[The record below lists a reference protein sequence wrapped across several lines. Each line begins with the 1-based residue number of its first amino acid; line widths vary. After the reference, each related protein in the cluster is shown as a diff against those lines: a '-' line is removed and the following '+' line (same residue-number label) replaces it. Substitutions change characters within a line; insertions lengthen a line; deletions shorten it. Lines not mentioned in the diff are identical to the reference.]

1 MRRIYIQYN
10 IRWVLK
16 SLWGACER
24 WTKSDCV
31 DLSAAFAY
39 YALQSFFPILL
50 ISLSI
55 ASWFLGKQEGLDQ
68 KIIEI
73 AAQILPPSVVDLVKT
88 TLFKLIDQ
96 GFGAG
101 ILGAMFLLFT
111 AGNAYLSLQRGAD
124 RLWEDALPSKKS
136 FSPWREQ
143 ASKFLR
149 NRVEA
154 FLIVFFIGFL
164 MVLDQISANLRM
176 IPGAVL
182 EDLSNS
188 SSLVTNVLLKIPV
201 LQVGQFAV
209 PLIGFSLMA
218 LLLQA
223 LLPSRKV
230 PLQPLIPGSLLIGIL
245 LTTLNLAVSKSI
257 LSLGVRF
264 QAYGFIGGFLV
275 LTLWVWLLGV
285 ILYFGQCWSVVIA
298 TSSVIEKQKYKY
310 RRKY

>member
-1 MRRIYIQYN
+1 MQRSA
-10 IRWVLK
+10 RWILK

-24 WTKSDCV
+24 WNKSDCI

-39 YALQSFFPILL
+39 YTLQSFFPILL

-55 ASWFLGKQEGLDQ
+55 ASWFLGKQDGLDQ
-68 KIIEI
+68 KIIETLQTNDI
-73 AAQILPPSVVDLVKT
+73 VPDSVIELVQT
-88 TLFKLIDQ
+88 TLFKLIEQ

-111 AGNAYLSLQRGAD
+111 AGNAYLSLQRGSD
-124 RLWEDALPSKKS
+124 RLWEDELPSRKVNAA
-136 FSPWREQ
+136 WREQ
-143 ASKFLR
+143 ASRFLQ

-176 IPGAVL
+176 IP
-182 EDLSNS
+182 
-188 SSLVTNVLLKIPV
+188 TNVLENLSKSNNFISDLLLKLPL
-201 LQVGQFAV
+201 LQVGQFAI

-230 PLQPLIPGSLLIGIL
+230 PLKPLLPGSFLIGIG

-257 LSLGVRF
+257 LSLGARF

-298 TSSVIEKQKYKY
+298 SMSIVNKKRYM
-310 RRKY
+310 R

>member
-1 MRRIYIQYN
+1 MQRSTTWII
-10 IRWVLK
+10 K

-24 WTKSDCV
+24 WSKSDCI

-39 YALQSFFPILL
+39 YTLQSFFPILL

-55 ASWFLGKQEGLDQ
+55 ASWFLGKQDGLDQ
-68 KIIEI
+68 QIISV
-73 AAQILPPSVVDLVKT
+73 AAQILPPSVVELVET

-111 AGNAYLSLQRGAD
+111 AGNAYLSLQRGSD
-124 RLWEDALPSKKS
+124 RLWEDELPSRRINS
-136 FSPWREQ
+136 AWQEQ
-143 ASKFLR
+143 ASRFLR
-149 NRVEA
+149 NRIEA
-154 FLIVFFIGFL
+154 FLVVFFIGFL

-176 IPGAVL
+176 IPTTVL
-182 EDLSNS
+182 EKISNS
-188 SSLVTNVLLKIPV
+188 SNFISEFILKLPL
-201 LQVGQFAV
+201 LQVSQFAL
-209 PLIGFSLMA
+209 PLVGFSLMA

-230 PLQPLIPGSLLIGIL
+230 PLKPLIPGSILIGIG

-257 LSLGVRF
+257 LSLGTRF

-285 ILYFGQCWSVVIA
+285 VLYFGQCWSVVIA
-298 TSSVIEKQKYKY
+298 SMSLTSR
-310 RRKY
+310 RRKN

>member
-24 WTKSDCV
+24 WTKSDCI

-39 YALQSFFPILL
+39 YALQSFFPLLL

-73 AAQILPPSVVDLVKT
+73 AAQILPPSVVDLVET

-111 AGNAYLSLQRGAD
+111 AGNAYLSLQRGSD

-182 EDLSNS
+182 QDLSDS
-188 SSLVTNVLLKIPV
+188 SNLFKDVFLKIPV
-201 LQVGQFAV
+201 LQVGQFV
-209 PLIGFSLMA
+209 LPLVGFSLMA

-298 TSSVIEKQKYKY
+298 TTSIIEKQKYKY

>member
-1 MRRIYIQYN
+1 MQRSTTWI
-10 IRWVLK
+10 LK

-24 WTKSDCV
+24 WSKSDCI

-39 YALQSFFPILL
+39 YTLQSFFPILL
-50 ISLSI
+50 ISLSV

-68 KIIEI
+68 QIISV
-73 AAQILPPSVVDLVKT
+73 AAQVLPPSVVELVET

-111 AGNAYLSLQRGAD
+111 AGNAYLSLQRGSD
-124 RLWEDALPSKKS
+124 RLWEDQLPSRRINS
-136 FSPWREQ
+136 AWQEQ
-143 ASKFLR
+143 ASRFLR
-149 NRVEA
+149 NRIEA
-154 FLIVFFIGFL
+154 FLVVFFIGFL

-176 IPGAVL
+176 IPTTVL
-182 EDLSNS
+182 ENISNS
-188 SSLVTNVLLKIPV
+188 SNLFSEFIIKLPL
-201 LQVGQFAV
+201 LQVSQFAL
-209 PLIGFSLMA
+209 PLVGFSLMA

-230 PLQPLIPGSLLIGIL
+230 PLRPLLPGSILIGVG

-257 LSLGVRF
+257 LSLGARF

-298 TSSVIEKQKYKY
+298 SMPLTNR
-310 RRKY
+310 RRKN

>member
-1 MRRIYIQYN
+1 MQRSTTWII
-10 IRWVLK
+10 K

-24 WTKSDCV
+24 WSKSDCI

-39 YALQSFFPILL
+39 YTLQSFFPILL

-55 ASWFLGKQEGLDQ
+55 ASWFLGKQDGLDQ
-68 KIIEI
+68 QIISV
-73 AAQILPPSVVDLVKT
+73 AAQILPPSVVELVET

-111 AGNAYLSLQRGAD
+111 AGNAYLSLQRGSD
-124 RLWEDALPSKKS
+124 RLWEDQLPSRRINS
-136 FSPWREQ
+136 AWQEQ
-143 ASKFLR
+143 ASRFLR
-149 NRVEA
+149 NRIEA
-154 FLIVFFIGFL
+154 FLVVFFIGFL

-176 IPGAVL
+176 IPTTVL
-182 EDLSNS
+182 EKISNS
-188 SSLVTNVLLKIPV
+188 SNFISEFIIKLPL
-201 LQVGQFAV
+201 LQVGQFAL
-209 PLIGFSLMA
+209 PLVGFSLMA

-230 PLQPLIPGSLLIGIL
+230 PLKPLIPGSILIGIG

-257 LSLGVRF
+257 LSLGTRF

-285 ILYFGQCWSVVIA
+285 VLYFGQCWSVVIA
-298 TSSVIEKQKYKY
+298 SMSLT
-310 RRKY
+310 

>member
-1 MRRIYIQYN
+1 MQRSTTWII
-10 IRWVLK
+10 K

-24 WTKSDCV
+24 WSKSDCI

-39 YALQSFFPILL
+39 YTLQSFFPILL

-55 ASWFLGKQEGLDQ
+55 ASWFLGKQDGLDQ
-68 KIIEI
+68 QIISV
-73 AAQILPPSVVDLVKT
+73 AAQILPPSVVELVET

-111 AGNAYLSLQRGAD
+111 AGNAYLSLQRGSD
-124 RLWEDALPSKKS
+124 RLWEDELPSRRINS
-136 FSPWREQ
+136 AWQEQ
-143 ASKFLR
+143 ASRFLR
-149 NRVEA
+149 NRIEA
-154 FLIVFFIGFL
+154 FLVVFFIGFL

-176 IPGAVL
+176 IPTTVL
-182 EDLSNS
+182 KTISNS
-188 SSLVTNVLLKIPV
+188 SNFISEFILKLPL
-201 LQVGQFAV
+201 LQVSQFAL
-209 PLIGFSLMA
+209 PLVGFSLMA

-230 PLQPLIPGSLLIGIL
+230 PLKPLIPGSILIGIS

-257 LSLGVRF
+257 LSLGTRF

-285 ILYFGQCWSVVIA
+285 VLYFGQCWSVVIA
-298 TSSVIEKQKYKY
+298 SMSLTSR
-310 RRKY
+310 RRKN

>member
-1 MRRIYIQYN
+1 MQRNTTWII
-10 IRWVLK
+10 K

-24 WTKSDCV
+24 WSKSDCI

-39 YALQSFFPILL
+39 YTLQSFFPILL

-55 ASWFLGKQEGLDQ
+55 ASWFLGKQDGLDQ
-68 KIIEI
+68 QIISV
-73 AAQILPPSVVDLVKT
+73 AAQILPPSVVELVET

-111 AGNAYLSLQRGAD
+111 AGNAYLSLQRGSD
-124 RLWEDALPSKKS
+124 RLWEDQLPSRRINS
-136 FSPWREQ
+136 AWQEQ
-143 ASKFLR
+143 ASRFLR
-149 NRVEA
+149 NRIEA
-154 FLIVFFIGFL
+154 FLVVFFIGFL

-176 IPGAVL
+176 IPTTVL
-182 EDLSNS
+182 EKISNS
-188 SSLVTNVLLKIPV
+188 SNFISEFILKLPL
-201 LQVGQFAV
+201 LQVGQFAL
-209 PLIGFSLMA
+209 PLVGFSLMA

-230 PLQPLIPGSLLIGIL
+230 PLKPLIPGSILIGIG

-257 LSLGVRF
+257 LSLGTRF

-298 TSSVIEKQKYKY
+298 SMSLIS
-310 RRKY
+310 RKRKN

>member
-1 MRRIYIQYN
+1 MQRYTTWII
-10 IRWVLK
+10 K

-24 WTKSDCV
+24 WSKSDCI

-39 YALQSFFPILL
+39 YTLQSFFPILL

-68 KIIEI
+68 QII
-73 AAQILPPSVVDLVKT
+73 AVASQVLPPSVVELVET

-111 AGNAYLSLQRGAD
+111 AGNAYLSLQRGSD
-124 RLWEDALPSKKS
+124 RLWEDELPSRKVNS
-136 FSPWREQ
+136 AWQEQ
-143 ASKFLR
+143 ASRFLR
-149 NRVEA
+149 NRIEA

-176 IPGAVL
+176 IPTTVL
-182 EDLSNS
+182 EKLS
-188 SSLVTNVLLKIPV
+188 SSSNFFSDFITKLPL
-201 LQVGQFAV
+201 LQVGKFAF
-209 PLIGFSLMA
+209 PIFGFSLMA

-230 PLQPLIPGSLLIGIL
+230 PLKPLIPGSILIGIG

-285 ILYFGQCWSVVIA
+285 ILYFGQCWSVAIA
-298 TSSVIEKQKYKY
+298 RMSLIK
-310 RRKY
+310 RKRKNKF

>member
-1 MRRIYIQYN
+1 MQRSSTWI
-10 IRWVLK
+10 LK

-24 WTKSDCV
+24 WSKSDCV

-39 YALQSFFPILL
+39 YTLQSFFPILL

-68 KIIEI
+68 QIISI
-73 AAQILPPSVVDLVKT
+73 AAQLLPPSVVDLVET
-88 TLFKLIDQ
+88 TLFNLIDQ

-111 AGNAYLSLQRGAD
+111 AGNAYLSLQRGSD
-124 RLWEDALPSKKS
+124 RLWEDEIPSKKVVNAA
-136 FSPWREQ
+136 WRVQ
-143 ASKFLR
+143 ASRFLR

-154 FLIVFFIGFL
+154 FLIVFIIGFL

-176 IPGAVL
+176 IPSNVL
-182 EDLSNS
+182 ENLSQSNNLFSDL
-188 SSLVTNVLLKIPV
+188 LLKLPL
-201 LQVGQFAV
+201 LQVGQFAI
-209 PLIGFSLMA
+209 PLIGFSVMA

-230 PLQPLIPGSLLIGIL
+230 PLKPLLPGSFLIGIG

-257 LSLGVRF
+257 LSLGARF

-285 ILYFGQCWSVVIA
+285 ILYFGQCWSVVLA
-298 TSSVIEKQKYKY
+298 NMTLVNKKRY
-310 RRKY
+310 

>member
-1 MRRIYIQYN
+1 MQRSTTWII
-10 IRWVLK
+10 K

-24 WTKSDCV
+24 WSKSDCI

-39 YALQSFFPILL
+39 YTLQSFFPILL

-55 ASWFLGKQEGLDQ
+55 ASWFLGKQDGLDQ
-68 KIIEI
+68 QIISV
-73 AAQILPPSVVDLVKT
+73 AAQILPPSVVELVET

-111 AGNAYLSLQRGAD
+111 AGNAYLSLQRGSD
-124 RLWEDALPSKKS
+124 RLWEDEQPSRRINS
-136 FSPWREQ
+136 AWQEQ
-143 ASKFLR
+143 ASRFLR
-149 NRVEA
+149 NRIEA
-154 FLIVFFIGFL
+154 FLVVFFIGFL

-176 IPGAVL
+176 IPTTVL
-182 EDLSNS
+182 EKISNS
-188 SSLVTNVLLKIPV
+188 SNFISEFIIKLPL
-201 LQVGQFAV
+201 LQVGQFAL
-209 PLIGFSLMA
+209 PLVGFSLMA

-230 PLQPLIPGSLLIGIL
+230 PLKPLIPGSILIGIG

-257 LSLGVRF
+257 LSLGTRF

-285 ILYFGQCWSVVIA
+285 VLYFGQCWSVVIA
-298 TSSVIEKQKYKY
+298 SMSLTSR
-310 RRKY
+310 RRKN

>member
-1 MRRIYIQYN
+1 MKRINIQHSTKW
-10 IRWVLK
+10 ILK
-16 SLWGACER
+16 SLWCACER
-24 WTKSDCV
+24 WSKSDCI

-39 YALQSFFPILL
+39 YTLQSFFPILL

-68 KIIEI
+68 QIISI
-73 AAQILPPSVVDLVKT
+73 ASQLLPPSVVDLVES
-88 TLFKLIDQ
+88 TLFNLIDQ

-111 AGNAYLSLQRGAD
+111 AGNAYLSLQRGSD
-124 RLWEDALPSKKS
+124 RLWEDELPSRKVNAA
-136 FSPWREQ
+136 WQEQ

-149 NRVEA
+149 NRIEA

-176 IPGAVL
+176 IPSTVL
-182 EDLSNS
+182 ENLSNS
-188 SSLVTNVLLKIPV
+188 DNLFSDFFIKLPL
-201 LQVGQFAV
+201 LQVGQFAFPV
-209 PLIGFSLMA
+209 VGFSLMA

-230 PLQPLIPGSLLIGIL
+230 PLKPLIPGSILIGIG

-285 ILYFGQCWSVVIA
+285 IVYFGQCWSVVIA
-298 TSSVIEKQKYKY
+298 SNSLIN
-310 RRKY
+310 RKN

>member
-1 MRRIYIQYN
+1 MQRSTTWII
-10 IRWVLK
+10 K

-24 WTKSDCV
+24 WSKSDCI

-39 YALQSFFPILL
+39 YTLQSFFPILL

-55 ASWFLGKQEGLDQ
+55 ASWFLGKQDGLDQ
-68 KIIEI
+68 QIISV
-73 AAQILPPSVVDLVKT
+73 AAQILPPSVVELVET

-111 AGNAYLSLQRGAD
+111 AGNAYLSLQRGSD
-124 RLWEDALPSKKS
+124 RLWEDELPSRRINS
-136 FSPWREQ
+136 AWQEQ
-143 ASKFLR
+143 ASRFLR
-149 NRVEA
+149 NRIEA
-154 FLIVFFIGFL
+154 FLVVFFIGFL

-176 IPGAVL
+176 IPNTVL
-182 EDLSNS
+182 EKISNS
-188 SSLVTNVLLKIPV
+188 SNFISEFIIKLPL
-201 LQVGQFAV
+201 LQVGQFAL
-209 PLIGFSLMA
+209 PLVGFSLMA

-230 PLQPLIPGSLLIGIL
+230 PLKPLIPGSILIGIG

-257 LSLGVRF
+257 LSLGTRF

-285 ILYFGQCWSVVIA
+285 VLYFGQCWSVVIA
-298 TSSVIEKQKYKY
+298 SMSLTSR
-310 RRKY
+310 RRKN

>member
-1 MRRIYIQYN
+1 MQRSTTWII
-10 IRWVLK
+10 K

-24 WTKSDCV
+24 WSKSDCV

-39 YALQSFFPILL
+39 YTLQSFFPILL

-55 ASWFLGKQEGLDQ
+55 ASWFLGKQDGLDQ
-68 KIIEI
+68 QIISV
-73 AAQILPPSVVDLVKT
+73 AAQILPPSVVELVET

-111 AGNAYLSLQRGAD
+111 AGNAYLSLQRGSD
-124 RLWEDALPSKKS
+124 RLWEDELPSRKINS
-136 FSPWREQ
+136 AWQEQ
-143 ASKFLR
+143 ASRFLR
-149 NRVEA
+149 NRIEA

-176 IPGAVL
+176 IPTTVL
-182 EDLSNS
+182 EKISNS
-188 SSLVTNVLLKIPV
+188 SNFVSEFIIKLPL
-201 LQVGQFAV
+201 LQVGQFAL
-209 PLIGFSLMA
+209 PLVGFSLMA

-230 PLQPLIPGSLLIGIL
+230 PLKPLIPGSILIGIG

-257 LSLGVRF
+257 LSLGARF

-298 TSSVIEKQKYKY
+298 SMSLTS
-310 RRKY
+310 RKRKN

>member
-1 MRRIYIQYN
+1 MQRSTTWII
-10 IRWVLK
+10 K

-24 WTKSDCV
+24 WSKSDCI

-39 YALQSFFPILL
+39 YTLQSFFPILL

-55 ASWFLGKQEGLDQ
+55 ASWFLGKQDGLDQ
-68 KIIEI
+68 QIISV
-73 AAQILPPSVVDLVKT
+73 AAQILPPSVVELVET

-111 AGNAYLSLQRGAD
+111 AGNAYLSLQRGSD
-124 RLWEDALPSKKS
+124 RLWEDELPSRRINS
-136 FSPWREQ
+136 AWQEQ
-143 ASKFLR
+143 ASRFLR
-149 NRVEA
+149 NRIEA

-176 IPGAVL
+176 IPTNVL
-182 EDLSNS
+182 EKISNS
-188 SSLVTNVLLKIPV
+188 SNFVSEFIMKLPL
-201 LQVGQFAV
+201 LQVGQFAL
-209 PLIGFSLMA
+209 PLVGFSLMA

-230 PLQPLIPGSLLIGIL
+230 PLKPLIPGSILIGIG

-257 LSLGVRF
+257 LSLGARF

-298 TSSVIEKQKYKY
+298 SMSLTS
-310 RRKY
+310 RKRKN

>member
-1 MRRIYIQYN
+1 MQRSTTWII
-10 IRWVLK
+10 K
-16 SLWGACER
+16 SLWGACAR
-24 WTKSDCV
+24 WSKSDCI

-39 YALQSFFPILL
+39 YTLQSFFPILL

-68 KIIEI
+68 QIISV
-73 AAQILPPSVVDLVKT
+73 AAQILPPSVVELVET

-111 AGNAYLSLQRGAD
+111 AGNAYLSLQRGSD
-124 RLWEDALPSKKS
+124 RLWEDELPSRKVNS
-136 FSPWREQ
+136 AWQEQ

-149 NRVEA
+149 NRIEA

-176 IPGAVL
+176 IPSTVL
-182 EDLSNS
+182 DNLSNS
-188 SSLVTNVLLKIPV
+188 SNFLANLFMKLPL
-201 LQVGQFAV
+201 LQVGQFAF
-209 PLIGFSLMA
+209 PILGFSLMA

-230 PLQPLIPGSLLIGIL
+230 PLKPLIPGSILIGIG

-257 LSLGVRF
+257 LSLGARF

-298 TSSVIEKQKYKY
+298 SMSLVN
-310 RRKY
+310 RRR

>member
-1 MRRIYIQYN
+1 MQRSTTWII
-10 IRWVLK
+10 K

-24 WTKSDCV
+24 WSKSDCI

-39 YALQSFFPILL
+39 YTLQSFFPILL

-55 ASWFLGKQEGLDQ
+55 ASWFLGKQDGLDQ
-68 KIIEI
+68 QIISV
-73 AAQILPPSVVDLVKT
+73 AAQILPPSVVELVET

-111 AGNAYLSLQRGAD
+111 AGNAYLSLQRGSD
-124 RLWEDALPSKKS
+124 RLWEDQLPSRRINS
-136 FSPWREQ
+136 AWQEQ
-143 ASKFLR
+143 ASRFLR
-149 NRVEA
+149 NRIEA
-154 FLIVFFIGFL
+154 FLVVFFIGFL

-176 IPGAVL
+176 IPTTVL
-182 EDLSNS
+182 EKISNS
-188 SSLVTNVLLKIPV
+188 SNFISELILKLPL
-201 LQVGQFAV
+201 LQVGQFAL
-209 PLIGFSLMA
+209 PLVGFSLMA

-230 PLQPLIPGSLLIGIL
+230 PLKPLIPGSILIGIG

-257 LSLGVRF
+257 LSLGTRF

-285 ILYFGQCWSVVIA
+285 VLYFGQCWSVVIA
-298 TSSVIEKQKYKY
+298 SMSLTSR
-310 RRKY
+310 RRKT

>member
-1 MRRIYIQYN
+1 MQRSTTWII
-10 IRWVLK
+10 K

-24 WTKSDCV
+24 WSKSDCI

-39 YALQSFFPILL
+39 YTLQSFFPILL

-68 KIIEI
+68 QIISI
-73 AAQILPPSVVDLVKT
+73 AAQILPPSVVELVET

-111 AGNAYLSLQRGAD
+111 AGNAYLSLQRGSD
-124 RLWEDALPSKKS
+124 RLWEDELPSRRINS
-136 FSPWREQ
+136 AWQEQ
-143 ASKFLR
+143 ASRFLR
-149 NRVEA
+149 NRIEA

-176 IPGAVL
+176 IPTTVL
-182 EDLSNS
+182 ENISNS
-188 SSLVTNVLLKIPV
+188 SNYFSEFIIKLPL
-201 LQVGQFAV
+201 LQVGQFAL
-209 PLIGFSLMA
+209 PLVGFSLMA

-230 PLQPLIPGSLLIGIL
+230 PLRPLIPGSILIGIG

-257 LSLGVRF
+257 LSLGARF

-298 TSSVIEKQKYKY
+298 SMSLTSR
-310 RRKY
+310 RRKI

>member
-1 MRRIYIQYN
+1 MQRSTTWII
-10 IRWVLK
+10 K

-24 WTKSDCV
+24 WSKSDCI

-39 YALQSFFPILL
+39 YTLQSFFPILL

-55 ASWFLGKQEGLDQ
+55 ASWFLGKQDGLDQ
-68 KIIEI
+68 QIISV
-73 AAQILPPSVVDLVKT
+73 AAQILPPSVVELVET

-111 AGNAYLSLQRGAD
+111 AGNAYLSLQRGSD
-124 RLWEDALPSKKS
+124 RLWEDELPSRRINS
-136 FSPWREQ
+136 AWQEQ
-143 ASKFLR
+143 ASRFLR
-149 NRVEA
+149 NRIEA
-154 FLIVFFIGFL
+154 FLVVFFIGFL

-176 IPGAVL
+176 IPTNVL
-182 EDLSNS
+182 EKISNS
-188 SSLVTNVLLKIPV
+188 SNFISEFIIKLPL
-201 LQVGQFAV
+201 LQVGQFAL
-209 PLIGFSLMA
+209 PLVGFSLMA

-230 PLQPLIPGSLLIGIL
+230 PLKPLIPGSILIGIG

-257 LSLGVRF
+257 LSLGTRF

-285 ILYFGQCWSVVIA
+285 VLYFGQCWSVVIA
-298 TSSVIEKQKYKY
+298 SMSLTSR
-310 RRKY
+310 RRKN

>member
-1 MRRIYIQYN
+1 MQRSTTWII
-10 IRWVLK
+10 K

-24 WTKSDCV
+24 WSKSDCI

-39 YALQSFFPILL
+39 YTLQSFFPILL

-55 ASWFLGKQEGLDQ
+55 ASWFLGKQDGLDQ
-68 KIIEI
+68 QIISV
-73 AAQILPPSVVDLVKT
+73 AAQILPPSVVELVET

-111 AGNAYLSLQRGAD
+111 AGNAYLSLQRGSD
-124 RLWEDALPSKKS
+124 RLWEDELPSRKINS
-136 FSPWREQ
+136 AWQEQ
-143 ASKFLR
+143 ASRFLR
-149 NRVEA
+149 NRIEA
-154 FLIVFFIGFL
+154 FLVVFFIGFL

-176 IPGAVL
+176 IPTTVL
-182 EDLSNS
+182 EKISNS
-188 SSLVTNVLLKIPV
+188 SNFISEFIIKLPL
-201 LQVGQFAV
+201 LQVGQFAL
-209 PLIGFSLMA
+209 PLVGFSLMA

-230 PLQPLIPGSLLIGIL
+230 PLKPLIPGSILIGIG

-257 LSLGVRF
+257 LSLGTRF

-285 ILYFGQCWSVVIA
+285 VLYFGQCWSVVIA
-298 TSSVIEKQKYKY
+298 SMSLTSR
-310 RRKY
+310 RRKN

>member
-1 MRRIYIQYN
+1 MQRSTT
-10 IRWVLK
+10 WVIK

-24 WTKSDCV
+24 WSKSDCI

-39 YALQSFFPILL
+39 YTLQSFFPILL

-55 ASWFLGKQEGLDQ
+55 ASWFLGKQDGLDQ
-68 KIIEI
+68 QIISI
-73 AAQILPPSVVDLVKT
+73 AAQILPPSVVELVET

-111 AGNAYLSLQRGAD
+111 AGNAYLSLQRGSD
-124 RLWEDALPSKKS
+124 RLWEDQLPSRRINS
-136 FSPWREQ
+136 AWQEQ
-143 ASKFLR
+143 ASRFLR
-149 NRVEA
+149 NRIEA
-154 FLIVFFIGFL
+154 FLVVFFIGFL

-176 IPGAVL
+176 IPTTVL
-182 EDLSNS
+182 ENISNS
-188 SSLVTNVLLKIPV
+188 SNFFSEFIIKLPL
-201 LQVGQFAV
+201 LQVGQFAL
-209 PLIGFSLMA
+209 PLVGFSLMA

-230 PLQPLIPGSLLIGIL
+230 PLKPLIPGSILIGIG

-257 LSLGVRF
+257 LSLGTRF

-298 TSSVIEKQKYKY
+298 SMSLIHKK
-310 RRKY
+310 RNF

>member
-1 MRRIYIQYN
+1 MKKINIQRSSTW
-10 IRWVLK
+10 IIK

-24 WTKSDCV
+24 WNKSDCI

-39 YALQSFFPILL
+39 YTLQSFFPILL

-55 ASWFLGKQEGLDQ
+55 ASWFLGKQDGLDQ
-68 KIIEI
+68 KVIETLQTNDI
-73 AAQILPPSVVDLVKT
+73 VPDSVIELVET
-88 TLFKLIDQ
+88 TLFKLIEQ

-101 ILGAMFLLFT
+101 ILGAFFLLFT
-111 AGNAYLSLQRGAD
+111 AGNAYLSLQRGSD
-124 RLWEDALPSKKS
+124 RLWEDEIPSRKGNS
-136 FSPWREQ
+136 AWREQ
-143 ASKFLR
+143 ASRFLR

-154 FLIVFFIGFL
+154 FFIVFFIGFL
-164 MVLDQISANLRM
+164 MVLDQISVNLRM
-176 IPGAVL
+176 IPSNVL
-182 EDLSNS
+182 ENISKSNNFISDL
-188 SSLVTNVLLKIPV
+188 LLKLPL
-201 LQVGQFAV
+201 LQVGQFAI

-223 LLPSRKV
+223 LLPRRKV
-230 PLQPLIPGSLLIGIL
+230 PLKPLLPGSFLIGIG

-257 LSLGVRF
+257 LSLGARF

-298 TSSVIEKQKYKY
+298 SMSLISK
-310 RRKY
+310 RRKR

>member
-24 WTKSDCV
+24 WTKSDCI

-39 YALQSFFPILL
+39 YALQSFFPLLL

-73 AAQILPPSVVDLVKT
+73 AAQILPPSVVDLVET

-111 AGNAYLSLQRGAD
+111 AGNAYLSLQRGSD

-182 EDLSNS
+182 QDLSDS
-188 SSLVTNVLLKIPV
+188 SDLFKNVFLKIPV
-201 LQVGQFAV
+201 LQVGQFV
-209 PLIGFSLMA
+209 LPLVGFSLMA

-298 TSSVIEKQKYKY
+298 TTSIIEKQKYKY

>member
-1 MRRIYIQYN
+1 MQRSTTWII
-10 IRWVLK
+10 K

-24 WTKSDCV
+24 WSKSDCI

-39 YALQSFFPILL
+39 YTLQSFFPILL

-68 KIIEI
+68 QIISI
-73 AAQILPPSVVDLVKT
+73 AAQILPPSVVELVET

-111 AGNAYLSLQRGAD
+111 AGNAYLSLQRGSD
-124 RLWEDALPSKKS
+124 RLWEDELPSRRINS
-136 FSPWREQ
+136 DWQEQ
-143 ASKFLR
+143 ASRFLR
-149 NRVEA
+149 NRIEA

-176 IPGAVL
+176 IPTTVL
-182 EDLSNS
+182 ENITNS
-188 SSLVTNVLLKIPV
+188 SNYFSEFIIKLPL
-201 LQVGQFAV
+201 LQVGQFAL
-209 PLIGFSLMA
+209 PLVGFSLMA

-230 PLQPLIPGSLLIGIL
+230 PLKPLIPGSILIGIG

-285 ILYFGQCWSVVIA
+285 ILYFGQCWSAVSYTHLTLPTKRIV
-298 TSSVIEKQKYKY
+298 
-310 RRKY
+310 

>member
-1 MRRIYIQYN
+1 MQRSTTWII
-10 IRWVLK
+10 K

-24 WTKSDCV
+24 WSKSDCI

-39 YALQSFFPILL
+39 YTLQSFFPILL

-55 ASWFLGKQEGLDQ
+55 ASWFLGKQDGLDQ
-68 KIIEI
+68 QIISV
-73 AAQILPPSVVDLVKT
+73 AAQILPPSVVELVET

-111 AGNAYLSLQRGAD
+111 AGNAYLSLQRGSD
-124 RLWEDALPSKKS
+124 RLWEDQLPSRRINS
-136 FSPWREQ
+136 AWQEQ
-143 ASKFLR
+143 ASRFLR
-149 NRVEA
+149 NRIEA
-154 FLIVFFIGFL
+154 FLVVFFIGFL

-176 IPGAVL
+176 IPTTVL
-182 EDLSNS
+182 EKISNS
-188 SSLVTNVLLKIPV
+188 SNFISEFIIKLPL
-201 LQVGQFAV
+201 LQVGQFAL
-209 PLIGFSLMA
+209 PLVGFSLMA

-230 PLQPLIPGSLLIGIL
+230 PLKPLIPGSILIGIG

-257 LSLGVRF
+257 LSLGTRF

-285 ILYFGQCWSVVIA
+285 VLYFGQCWSVVIA
-298 TSSVIEKQKYKY
+298 SMSLTS
-310 RRKY
+310 RKRKN

>member
-1 MRRIYIQYN
+1 MQRSTTWII
-10 IRWVLK
+10 K

-24 WTKSDCV
+24 WSKSDCI

-39 YALQSFFPILL
+39 YTLQSFFPILL

-68 KIIEI
+68 QIISV
-73 AAQILPPSVVDLVKT
+73 AAQILPPSVVELVET

-111 AGNAYLSLQRGAD
+111 AGNAYLSLQRGSD
-124 RLWEDALPSKKS
+124 RLWEDELPSRRINS
-136 FSPWREQ
+136 AWQEQ

-149 NRVEA
+149 NRIEA

-176 IPGAVL
+176 IPTTVL
-182 EDLSNS
+182 ENISNS
-188 SSLVTNVLLKIPV
+188 SNYFSEFIIKLPL
-201 LQVGQFAV
+201 LQVGQFAF
-209 PLIGFSLMA
+209 PLVGFSLMA

-230 PLQPLIPGSLLIGIL
+230 PLRPLIPGSILIGIG

-298 TSSVIEKQKYKY
+298 SMSLTSR
-310 RRKY
+310 RRKN